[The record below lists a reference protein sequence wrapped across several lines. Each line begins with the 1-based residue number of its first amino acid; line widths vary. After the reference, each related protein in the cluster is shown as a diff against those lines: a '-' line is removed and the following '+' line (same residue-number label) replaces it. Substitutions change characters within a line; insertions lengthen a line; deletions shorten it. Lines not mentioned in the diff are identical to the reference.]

1 MRGMKGCTN
10 KDFSNGKTY
19 AIIWIWAFS
28 FISRTRDFKWGKD
41 GPRKEDAKL
50 SSQDSSFATTKNR
63 GVDTTWGTYNS
74 KRSIRWYWTYVKAIT
89 TWSDSNYIIFVV
101 ILAVTSY
108 IIVVTTRSKWDH
120 IISIVTITT
129 TSDNKVIVTRTKN
142 NLSTNNCIVINRGI
156 RKTTTNIV
164 YSKKSNNASI

>member
-1 MRGMKGCTN
+1 
-10 KDFSNGKTY
+10 
-19 AIIWIWAFS
+19 
-28 FISRTRDFKWGKD
+28 
-41 GPRKEDAKL
+41 
-50 SSQDSSFATTKNR
+50 
-63 GVDTTWGTYNS
+63 
-74 KRSIRWYWTYVKAIT
+74 VKAIT